1 MNIDKRIARLEKQ
14 LAEAKA
20 EKERLKDPIIAT
32 IVITG
37 GGYNT
42 RVTLKDVSYSVANDR
57 AVEKVGNV
65 FEIKGSGP
73 TLNLWGD
80 VIVMEEL
87 R

>member
-20 EKERLKDPIIAT
+20 EKERLEDPIIAT

-42 RVTLKDVSYSVANDR
+42 RVTLKDVSYSVSNDR

-65 FEIKGSGP
+65 FEIKDSGP